1 MENWWLYI
9 LIGLCCGVFGAS
21 FGVGGGIILVPVLAI
36 LFSFGQKSAQGM
48 SLAVIVPMA
57 LMGAWRYYQNP
68 DIDIHLGVVL
78 FLSIGAVAGAFIGVR
93 IASLLP
99 ADILRKLFACV
110 LIIAAVKMLFF
121 SPAKKDSPL
130 QSSNSN
136 SQENAIP
143 QILPEKISEGDDSL

>member
-21 FGVGGGIILVPVLAI
+21 FGVGSGIILVPVLAI

-48 SLAVIVPMA
+48 SLAVMVPLA

-78 FLSIGAVAGAFIGVR
+78 FLAVGAVAGAFFGAK
-93 IASLLP
+93 IASVLP
-99 ADILRKLFACV
+99 ASMLRKLFAGI
-110 LIIAAVKMLFF
+110 LIIAAIKMLFF
-121 SPAKKDSPL
+121 SPVKKETPL
-130 QSSNSN
+130 RSSHSN
-136 SQENAIP
+136 PQENAAP
-143 QILPEKISEGDDSL
+143 QILPEKNPEGGESL